1 MNDEEE
7 EEEDDRLVGCCC
19 CWDLLFRELV
29 PVGGIVVDSL
39 FLLSL
44 ISSSSLSTLLRLG
57 LTSIIGISVGRE
69 RNKRGESYSE
79 GRRYQTL
86 AAMNRE

>member
-1 MNDEEE
+1 MNYEEEEE
-7 EEEDDRLVGCCC
+7 EEEDDGCCCC
-19 CWDLLFRELV
+19 CWDLLFRVLV
-29 PVGGIVVDSL
+29 PVGEIVVDSL

-57 LTSIIGISVGRE
+57 LTSIIDISVGRE

-79 GRRYQTL
+79 GQIS
-86 AAMNRE
+86 NISCNE